1 MECLHGIPASATTT
15 KNGLFWYCGNKPS
28 CQFFCPHKD
37 RDIFASAVASFKA
50 SGCLQ
55 PICHAHQKLAKMR
68 VVKDNTKGNGG
79 RPFFVC
85 SDRNNPCSF
94 WQWGDVVESPKPICH
109 HGLTS
114 RVRKV
119 KKDGPNKDRL
129 FYCCPNDKE
138 NSCGFFEWKPQEY
151 SPVVE
156 DAGCLFT
163 HPLQYQYQD
172 KDMSEAITNPDP
184 DYNEAYGEYE
194 FNQTANAMAQDME
207 RLEKFEGR
215 SFNEIVRNRVI
226 ASTGKLYNEVD
237 WSSPDI
243 IRELTEKGVGRVV
256 NF

>member
-1 MECLHGIPASATTT
+1 
-15 KNGLFWYCGNKPS
+15 
-28 CQFFCPHKD
+28 
-37 RDIFASAVASFKA
+37 
-50 SGCLQ
+50 
-55 PICHAHQKLAKMR
+55 MR
-68 VVKDNTKGNGG
+68 LVKDNTKGNGG
-79 RPFFVC
+79 RSFFVC
-85 SDRNNPCSF
+85 LDRNNPCSF

-156 DAGCLFT
+156 DVGCLFT
-163 HPLQYQYQD
+163 HPLQYQYQYQYQCQYQD
-172 KDMSEAITNPDP
+172 KDTDEVITSPDP
-184 DYNEAYGEYE
+184 DSNEAYGEFL
-194 FNQTANAMAQDME
+194 FNQTANVMAQDME

-215 SFNEIVRNRVI
+215 SFNEIVCNRVI
-226 ASTGKLYNEVD
+226 ASTGKLHNEVD

-243 IRELTEKGVGRVV
+243 IGELTGKGVGRVV